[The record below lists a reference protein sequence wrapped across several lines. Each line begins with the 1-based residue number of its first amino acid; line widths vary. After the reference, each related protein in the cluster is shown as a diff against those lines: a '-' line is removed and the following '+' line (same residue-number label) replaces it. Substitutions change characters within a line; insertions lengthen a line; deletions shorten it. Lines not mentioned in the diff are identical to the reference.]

1 MSLPPYNISL
11 LFGYV
16 ALISTSWPVYV
27 LMSTKVDSHMT
38 MSRSIVKLV
47 HGWNMVH
54 GRGKMMKTILSSNQ
68 HSFFRSYRICL
79 AVAEQLYS
87 RHYSAFLMV
96 FGCNGVGCS
105 TEELLW
111 WFWHRL
117 KGQWSKL
124 LAYTITKVMLWFF
137 YTSNKF
143 FPFISLMGNPP

>member
-1 MSLPPYNISL
+1 MSLLPPYNMSL

-16 ALISTSWPVYV
+16 ALLSTSLPVYV

-38 MSRSIVKLV
+38 MSRSIVK

-54 GRGKMMKTILSSNQ
+54 GRGKMTNTILSSNQ

-79 AVAEQLYS
+79 AVAEQLYF
-87 RHYSAFLMV
+87 RLYSAFLMV

-124 LAYTITKVMLWFF
+124 LVYTKVMLWFF
-137 YTSNKF
+137 IPQTNF
-143 FPFISLMGNPP
+143 FRSYPWWEIRHN